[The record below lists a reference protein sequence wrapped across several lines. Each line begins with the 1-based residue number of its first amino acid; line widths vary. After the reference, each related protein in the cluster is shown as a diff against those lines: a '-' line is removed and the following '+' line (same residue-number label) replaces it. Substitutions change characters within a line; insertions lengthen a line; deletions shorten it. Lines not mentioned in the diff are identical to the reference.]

1 MADAHAGEE
10 ESRYTCES
18 VGVSTMKSESLK
30 VKTVTRLKA
39 KKESPVSKR
48 EKRGAALQRQM

>member
-1 MADAHAGEE
+1 MADAHAGEK

-39 KKESPVSKR
+39 KKGKSRK
-48 EKRGAALQRQM
+48 